1 MSLST
6 SDVKGL
12 ADTLATGKHP
22 KVVFTDAAGQIG
34 GKVGKVVRLTEPAEG
49 DFVVVAFGNDELPF
63 TAEEVR
69 VPQRGELNRKS
80 AKKSAKAAPAAP
92 QGPSGAP
99 LLGEKPDS
107 ARPGRDNGRT
117 GNARDVKETEAM
129 NDAVPAVPKQ
139 PEGNAAPPEPAAAPV
154 KKRAAKAKQAPELTV
169 TLAWKDDEWSVSAS
183 KGSKVIAKPVPVS
196 ASTAVSMVQ
205 SLDSPAVAA
214 VVEDIVEQQRH
225 QVEQT
230 AERLRAEL
238 AAAEARLAELAQ

>member
-6 SDVKGL
+6 SDVQGL
-12 ADTLATGKHP
+12 EETLAGGKHP
-22 KVVFTDAAGQIG
+22 KVVFTDAAGQIS
-34 GKVGKVVRLTEPAEG
+34 GKVGKVVRLNRPAEG

-63 TAEEVR
+63 TADEVR
-69 VPQRGELNRKS
+69 VPERGELNRKP
-80 AKKSAKAAPAAP
+80 AKKTAKAVKPAELAPV
-92 QGPSGAP
+92 GAP
-99 LLGEKPDS
+99 LLRENP
-107 ARPGRDNGRT
+107 AEAVAGRDNGRKA
-117 GNARDVKETEAM
+117 NARDVKETEAM

-139 PEGNAAPPEPAAAPV
+139 TEASAATAEASAPAPV

-183 KGSKVIAKPVPVS
+183 KGTKVIAKPVPVK

-214 VVEDIVEQQRH
+214 VVEDIVEQQRS
-225 QVEQT
+225 QVAEQ

-238 AAAEARLAELAQ
+238 AAAEARLAELD